1 MNLDFLKIQ
10 NQKIKKKLI
19 SSFTNS
25 INQADYILGH
35 NVNLLE
41 KKLSSDV
48 GSKYCCVVSSG
59 TDALYIALKCLDIK
73 KGDEVITSPFSWI
86 SAVEMIV
93 SLGAIPVFCD
103 IDPLTFN
110 LNPLEITKKI
120 SNKTKAILP
129 VSLFGQICDIQEIN
143 KIAKKFKIKVIE
155 DAAQSYGSSEN
166 GINSCNCTDLS
177 ITSFFPTKPL
187 GTLGDGGAIFTN
199 NKKYYE
205 YCIKFR
211 NHGQYIKGKYDLVGV
226 NSRLDNIKAG
236 FLIEKLKIFKKE
248 VELRQNVYKSYC
260 EYLENS
266 KLNIQLP
273 FIKPKTISVFAQ
285 FPLLTSKENRQKII
299 SFNKISKKFKFPIF
313 YPKPIYELKPYS
325 SFRVEKLEITEMI
338 CKTIFCLPFHPY
350 MKPKELH
357 QITNYLKKVIN

>member
-10 NQKIKKKLI
+10 NQKIKKLI

-35 NVNLLE
+35 NVNLL

-73 KGDEVITSPFSWI
+73 KGDEDNSPFSWI

-93 SLGAIPVFCD
+93 SLGAIPVFND

-110 LNPLEITKKI
+110 LNPLEITKI

-177 ITSFFPTKPL
+177 ITSFFP
-187 GTLGDGGAIFTN
+187 
-199 NKKYYE
+199 
-205 YCIKFR
+205 R
-211 NHGQYIKGKYDLVGV
+211 NL
-226 NSRLDNIKAG
+226 
-236 FLIEKLKIFKKE
+236 
-248 VELRQNVYKSYC
+248 
-260 EYLENS
+260 LE
-266 KLNIQLP
+266 
-273 FIKPKTISVFAQ
+273 
-285 FPLLTSKENRQKII
+285 
-299 SFNKISKKFKFPIF
+299 
-313 YPKPIYELKPYS
+313 
-325 SFRVEKLEITEMI
+325 
-338 CKTIFCLPFHPY
+338 H
-350 MKPKELH
+350 
-357 QITNYLKKVIN
+357 

>member
-205 YCIKFR
+205 YCKKFR

-248 VELRQNVYKSYC
+248 VKLRQHVYKNYC

-273 FIKPKTISVFAQ
+273 FIKPKTISVFAH
-285 FPLLTSKENRQKII
+285 PLLTSK
-299 SFNKISKKFKFPIF
+299 
-313 YPKPIYELKPYS
+313 
-325 SFRVEKLEITEMI
+325 
-338 CKTIFCLPFHPY
+338 
-350 MKPKELH
+350 
-357 QITNYLKKVIN
+357 